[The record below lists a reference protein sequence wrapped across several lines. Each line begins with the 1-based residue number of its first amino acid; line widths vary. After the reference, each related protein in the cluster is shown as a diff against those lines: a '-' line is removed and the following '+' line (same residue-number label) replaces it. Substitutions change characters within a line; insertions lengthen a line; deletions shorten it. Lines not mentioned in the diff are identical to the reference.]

1 MNAKESVLIV
11 DDDETLLPML
21 KEGFELQG
29 YRCEAAKSGEAALK
43 LLNDA
48 FFDVLV
54 ADIVLPGLKG
64 FELIEKAKQLR
75 PDMVAIIMTGFINK
89 YTYDTAIEAGAS
101 DLIKKPFTLK
111 ELIIRIEHAKVL
123 KRLRDTSVIDELTGL
138 YNRRGF
144 FIVAEQQVALAKREK
159 RAMVM
164 LYASLDA
171 LDMIH
176 EKWGHQEGNRVLI
189 DSAMILKGTF
199 RKSDIIARLGQEAF
213 VILTIGVAGDDID
226 RITARL
232 QKNIEAHNEMNVR
245 EYTLSMSLC
254 KLHYDPQTSRPI
266 DELLVH
272 GENMMRKKKDL
283 D

>member
-1 MNAKESVLIV
+1 MSDKKSILIV

-29 YRCEAAKSGEAALK
+29 YRCEAARSGEAALELVK
-43 LLNDA
+43 NIS
-48 FFDVLV
+48 FDILV

-64 FELIEKAKQLR
+64 FELIEKAKKMR

-123 KRLRDTSVIDELTGL
+123 KHLRETSVIDELTGL
-138 YNRRGF
+138 YNRHGF
-144 FIVAEQQVALAKREK
+144 LTVAEQQVALAKREK
-159 RAMVM
+159 RGMVM
-164 LYASLDA
+164 LYASLDD
-171 LDMIH
+171 LEIIH
-176 EKWGHQEGNRVLI
+176 DRWGHQEGNRALV
-189 DSAMILKGTF
+189 DTAMILRGTF
-199 RKSDIIARLGQEAF
+199 RKSDIIACLGGDAF
-213 VILTIGVAGDDID
+213 VILAIGVAGDDID
-226 RITARL
+226 KITGRL
-232 QKNIEAHNEMNVR
+232 QKNIEDHNTMNSR

-254 KLHYDPQTSRPI
+254 KLHYDPQNSRPI

-272 GENMMRKKKDL
+272 GEDMMRKKKP
-283 D
+283 

>member
-1 MNAKESVLIV
+1 MSDKKSILIV

-29 YRCEAAKSGEAALK
+29 YRCEAARSGEAALELVK
-43 LLNDA
+43 NIS
-48 FFDVLV
+48 FDILV

-64 FELIEKAKQLR
+64 FELIEKAKKMR

-123 KRLRDTSVIDELTGL
+123 KHLRETSVIDELTGL
-138 YNRRGF
+138 YNRHGF
-144 FIVAEQQVALAKREK
+144 LTVAEQQVALAKREK
-159 RAMVM
+159 RGMVM
-164 LYASLDA
+164 LYASLND
-171 LDMIH
+171 LEIIH
-176 EKWGHQEGNRVLI
+176 DRWGHQEGNRALV
-189 DSAMILKGTF
+189 DTAMILRGTF
-199 RKSDIIARLGQEAF
+199 RKSDIIACLGGDAF
-213 VILTIGVAGDDID
+213 VILAIGVAGDDID
-226 RITARL
+226 KITGRL
-232 QKNIEAHNEMNVR
+232 QKNIEDHNTMNSR

-254 KLHYDPQTSRPI
+254 KLHYDPQNSRPI

-272 GENMMRKKKDL
+272 GEDMMRKKKP
-283 D
+283 

>member
-1 MNAKESVLIV
+1 MSDKKSILIV

-29 YRCEAAKSGEAALK
+29 YRCEAARSGEAALELVK
-43 LLNDA
+43 NIS
-48 FFDVLV
+48 FDILV

-64 FELIEKAKQLR
+64 FELIEKAKRLR

-123 KRLRDTSVIDELTGL
+123 KHLRETSVIDELTGL
-138 YNRRGF
+138 YNRHGF
-144 FIVAEQQVALAKREK
+144 LTVAEQQVALAKREK
-159 RAMVM
+159 RGMVM
-164 LYASLDA
+164 LYASLND
-171 LDMIH
+171 LEIIH
-176 EKWGHQEGNRVLI
+176 DRWGHQEGNRAVV
-189 DSAMILKGTF
+189 DTAMILRGTF
-199 RKSDIIARLGQEAF
+199 RKSDIIACLGGDAF
-213 VILTIGVAGDDID
+213 VILAIGVAGDDID
-226 RITARL
+226 KITGRL
-232 QKNIEAHNEMNVR
+232 QKNIEDHNTMNSR

-254 KLHYDPQTSRPI
+254 KLHYDPQNSRPI

-272 GENMMRKKKDL
+272 GEDMMRKKKP
-283 D
+283 

>member
-1 MNAKESVLIV
+1 MNGKDSILIV

-29 YRCEAAKSGEAALK
+29 YRCEAARSGEAALEFVK
-43 LLNDA
+43 NIS
-48 FFDVLV
+48 FDILV

-64 FELIEKAKQLR
+64 FELIEKVRRLR
-75 PDMVAIIMTGFINK
+75 PETVAIIMTGFINK

-123 KRLRDTSVIDELTGL
+123 KHLRETSVIDELTGL

-144 FIVAEQQVALAKREK
+144 FTVAEQQVALAKREK
-159 RAMVM
+159 RGMVM
-164 LYASLDA
+164 LYASLDD
-171 LDMIH
+171 LGSIH
-176 EKWGHQEGNRVLI
+176 DRCGPQEGDRALI
-189 DSAMILKGTF
+189 DTAVILKATF
-199 RKSDIIARLGQEAF
+199 RKSDIIAHLVEDAF

-226 RITARL
+226 KITGRL
-232 QKNIEAHNEMNVR
+232 QKNIEAHNVMNSR
-245 EYTLSMSLC
+245 EYALSMSLC

-266 DELLVH
+266 DELLAY
-272 GENMMRKKKDL
+272 GEDMMRKKKS
-283 D
+283 

>member
-1 MNAKESVLIV
+1 MNDKDSILIV

-29 YRCEAAKSGEAALK
+29 YLCEAARSGEAALE
-43 LLNDA
+43 LVNNTS
-48 FFDVLV
+48 FDVLV
-54 ADIVLPGLKG
+54 ADIVLPGLRG
-64 FELIEKAKQLR
+64 FELIEKARRVR

-123 KRLRDTSVIDELTGL
+123 KHLRDTAVIDELTGL

-144 FIVAEQQVALAKREK
+144 LTVAEQQAALAKREK
-159 RAMVM
+159 RGMVM
-164 LYASLDA
+164 LYARLDD
-171 LDMIH
+171 LESIH
-176 EKWGHQEGNRVLI
+176 DRWGHQEGNRALL
-189 DSAMILKGTF
+189 DTTMILRGTF
-199 RKSDIIARLGQEAF
+199 RKSDVIARLGGDAF

-232 QKNIEAHNEMNVR
+232 QKNIEVHNTLNNR

-254 KLHYDPQTSRPI
+254 KLHYDPHNSRPI
-266 DELLVH
+266 DELLAY
-272 GENMMRKKKDL
+272 GEDMMHKKKS
-283 D
+283 

>member
-1 MNAKESVLIV
+1 MSDKKSILIV

-29 YRCEAAKSGEAALK
+29 YRCEAARSGEAALELVK
-43 LLNDA
+43 NIS
-48 FFDVLV
+48 FDILV

-64 FELIEKAKQLR
+64 FELIEKAKRLR

-123 KRLRDTSVIDELTGL
+123 KHLRETSVIDELTGL
-138 YNRRGF
+138 YNRHGF
-144 FIVAEQQVALAKREK
+144 LTVAEQQVALAKREK
-159 RAMVM
+159 RGMVM
-164 LYASLDA
+164 LYASLDD
-171 LDMIH
+171 LEIIH
-176 EKWGHQEGNRVLI
+176 DRWGHQEGNRALV
-189 DSAMILKGTF
+189 DTAMILRGTF
-199 RKSDIIARLGQEAF
+199 RKSDIIACLGGDAF
-213 VILTIGVAGDDID
+213 VILAIGVAGDDID
-226 RITARL
+226 KITGRL
-232 QKNIEAHNEMNVR
+232 QKNIEDHNTMNSR

-254 KLHYDPQTSRPI
+254 KLHYDPQNSRPI

-272 GENMMRKKKDL
+272 GEDMMRKKKP
-283 D
+283 